1 MTTTE
6 TIVAAAM
13 IYKGNLATLPPPN
26 RHSDIIHAIGI
37 KVPETEW
44 PISGLGGFLT
54 SSQRFVDRREAM
66 RIAKAAG
73 QATAANEADPLY
85 TEDLW

>member
-1 MTTTE
+1 MTDE
-6 TIVAAAM
+6 RVVAAAM
-13 IYKGNLATLPPPN
+13 IYKGIMATLPPPN
-26 RHSDIIHAIGI
+26 RHSDIIHAIAQ

-54 SSQRFVDRREAM
+54 SAQRFVDRKEGM
-66 RIAKAAG
+66 QIAKNAG
-73 QATAANEADPLY
+73 QTNSASDTLY